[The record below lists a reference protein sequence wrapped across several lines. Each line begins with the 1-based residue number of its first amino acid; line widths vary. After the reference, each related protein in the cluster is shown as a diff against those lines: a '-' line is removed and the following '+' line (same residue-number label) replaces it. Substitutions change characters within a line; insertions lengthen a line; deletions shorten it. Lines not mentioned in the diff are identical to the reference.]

1 MIRFM
6 LVCFLFLGWAFY
18 ELSGGA
24 DFEPERRAEAEP
36 AGVPAPAPV
45 VEEVLASVAEPE
57 VVTETPEQSIQDR
70 LATALVDVAVD
81 NGAAVVIE
89 AAAEA
94 VTLPLAVEAP
104 EEETPVEVVAEVV
117 EPVVEPA
124 PVDLRQVAGS
134 RVNMRSGPST
144 DFSVLITL
152 DGGTTTE
159 VIDRNDDGWVLVRVQ
174 GTGQEGWMAERLLE
188 PVNG

>member
-6 LVCFLFLGWAFY
+6 IVCFLFLGWAFY

-24 DFEPERRAEAEP
+24 DFEPELRAET
-36 AGVPAPAPV
+36 VPAPEPV
-45 VEEVLASVAEPE
+45 VEVALADPVTPQVVEETAPE
-57 VVTETPEQSIQDR
+57 TIQER
-70 LATALVDVAVD
+70 LATALVTPAVT
-81 NGAAVVIE
+81 
-89 AAAEA
+89 EA
-94 VTLPLAVEAP
+94 VTEQAVALAEDTASADIVEAVAEIAP
-104 EEETPVEVVAEVV
+104 EVVAEIIE
-117 EPVVEPA
+117 EPV

-134 RVNMRSGPST
+134 RVNMRAGPST

-159 VIDRNDDGWVLVRVQ
+159 VIDRNNDGWVLVRVQ
-174 GTGQEGWMAERLLE
+174 DTGQEGWMAERLLE